1 MIEETRTVPNTREGK
16 RRKRPASKA
25 AAGFVLAS
33 LLASWTCSTA
43 APPKTAP
50 PKSNVLLM
58 PGFRVAPPPGEGW
71 HGLAERSIRTASF
84 SKKWGGYL
92 RFITDEQRRADLSV
106 TAITVPLSYWSTT
119 GDELTTLLKGE
130 YAMDLGFGVATAW
143 ETVEYA
149 GRKVQ
154 CLRRAGALNETA
166 GFRGV
171 EAYDEEMGIWESN
184 LYGLFFPPDLESSHR
199 YFEIYVQITS
209 IDSAVRFHKDPERGL
224 FEALVRGLEIDG
236 PFADIPGPA
245 GALARAIVAGDSEA
259 ALKAI
264 DEGAG
269 INATLSDWTPLEAA
283 AACDRRDLA
292 GMLVRDERLT
302 GAFSWGTALTPLLLA
317 LVAAQPDIA
326 AVLLEKEARVDGE
339 AKEGALAP
347 LSMAAVLGSP
357 GVVSR
362 LIERGADIDVRA
374 VGGRTPLMFAC
385 ESGSHEC
392 AQALIEAG
400 ADLDLR
406 AEDGGTALMTA
417 VDWGRVEIMRLLLE
431 HGAEINIQ
439 DNEGWSCLLV
449 AIFQGDAG
457 LVGELIAAGADVD
470 ANVFATG
477 QTALLQALEGGKFDI
492 ARMLIA
498 SGANVNLHKDGQVT
512 PLMLAVAKGQS
523 DLVLLLI
530 ENGADVNAVSD
541 DQRTAL
547 KIAESGGLSAIADLL
562 IKAGAKR

>member
-1 MIEETRTVPNTREGK
+1 MPDK
-16 RRKRPASKA
+16 RQGRGRNSPAWIA
-25 AAGFVLAS
+25 AAGIALVSAVAS
-33 LLASWTCSTA
+33 STCSTA

-50 PKSNVLLM
+50 PKSDVLLM

-71 HGLAERSIRTASF
+71 QGLAERSIRTASF

-106 TAITVPLSYWSTT
+106 TAFMVPLSYWSTT

-149 GRKVQ
+149 GRKVH
-154 CLRRAGALNETA
+154 CLRRAGALNESA

-245 GALARAIVAGDSEA
+245 GALAMAIVAGDAEA
-259 ALKAI
+259 ALKAV

-269 INATLSDWTPLEAA
+269 VNATLSDWTPLETAA
-283 AACDRRDLA
+283 HCDRRDLA

-317 LVAAQPDIA
+317 LVAGQPDIA
-326 AVLLEKEARVDGE
+326 AVLLEKGARVDRGPNE
-339 AKEGALAP
+339 DALAP
-347 LSMAAVLGSP
+347 LSMAAVLGYP

-362 LIERGADIDVRA
+362 LIARGADVDVRA
-374 VGGRTPLMFAC
+374 VGGRTPLMLAC
-385 ESGSHEC
+385 ESGSLEC
-392 AQALIEAG
+392 VQALIEAG
-400 ADLDLR
+400 AGSDLQ
-406 AEDGGTALMTA
+406 AEDGGTAVMTA
-417 VDWGRVEIMRLLLE
+417 VDWGRSEVMRLLLGS
-431 HGAEINIQ
+431 GADINIQ

-457 LVGELIAAGADVD
+457 LVEELIAAGADVD

-477 QTALLQALEGGKFDI
+477 QTALLQALEGDKFDI
-492 ARMLIA
+492 ARMLII

-512 PLMLAVAKGQS
+512 PLMVAVAKNESG
-523 DLVLLLI
+523 LVRLLI
-530 ENGADVNAVSD
+530 EKGADVNVRTD
-541 DQRTAL
+541 DQKTAL
-547 KIAESGGLSAIADLL
+547 TIAESGGLAAVAEML
-562 IKAGAKR
+562 IRAGARK